1 MTMRVSGLILIA
13 GAGVTLAA
21 CGTTGTRPLS
31 VADLT
36 ERCTAVR
43 GELTPTGAQ
52 TGDPRR
58 DFACVGA
65 ETTRVALVRS
75 PGRMA
80 ARNTAIDRA
89 FSSPHR
95 SHRGY

>member
-1 MTMRVSGLILIA
+1 MRGFGLIFIV

-21 CGTTGTRPLS
+21 CGTTGTRPIS

-36 ERCTAVR
+36 DRCEAVR

-58 DFACVGA
+58 DFSCVGA
-65 ETTRVALVRS
+65 VNMRVSMVRS
-75 PGRMA
+75 SDRLG
-80 ARNTAIDRA
+80 ARNAAIDRS
-89 FSSPHR
+89 FSAPHR